1 MASYIPKVEKVYEL
15 QRTACDKVPGLD
27 FFWGG
32 LELPNLR
39 GGVYFTHVAWI
50 FFIWPGIPPP
60 TV

>member
-27 FFWGG
+27 LFWGG

-39 GGVYFTHVAWI
+39 GGVISHM
-50 FFIWPGIPPP
+50 WPGFFSSGLEFRHPL
-60 TV
+60 